1 MPLLATGRSY
11 YTRQIGGEKPDKEAS
26 YWSSRI
32 VGDWVQDWQLYL
44 VKLLSVSKP
53 QEKPQIHRSISG
65 WLKGKKMDY
74 KIGTWNT
81 WTLFKVAMKS
91 LVHQLLTNKVKTAA
105 VQETRWT
112 GREEMWDTKS
122 HTIFSSGKMRSSN
135 KGGISFVVDTSEKSN
150 ILKLTL
156 SIVGWPH
163 YEWIQ
168 NFTIWQLSMPAPQWK
183 VSMSWQRINF
193 IMNLNNI
200 RIWYQQMIQR

>member
-1 MPLLATGRSY
+1 
-11 YTRQIGGEKPDKEAS
+11 
-26 YWSSRI
+26 
-32 VGDWVQDWQLYL
+32 
-44 VKLLSVSKP
+44 
-53 QEKPQIHRSISG
+53 
-65 WLKGKKMDY
+65 
-74 KIGTWNT
+74 
-81 WTLFKVAMKS
+81 MKS

-163 YEWIQ
+163 YE
-168 NFTIWQLSMPAPQWK
+168 
-183 VSMSWQRINF
+183 
-193 IMNLNNI
+193 
-200 RIWYQQMIQR
+200 